1 MSSGFVDAGM
11 GIMAAALASDLEFIP
26 LENERFQIVVPA
38 KFIGAIE
45 TVDILLK
52 QLSTSDLRN
61 QIASLGGYDVSLMGN
76 VAGEVG

>member
-1 MSSGFVDAGM
+1 M
-11 GIMAAALASDLEFIP
+11 
-26 LENERFQIVVPA
+26 VPA
-38 KFIGAIE
+38 KFIGSVE